1 MHFFKIL
8 DFRRRKKLSEKS
20 FIFPYVLP
28 LKKNFD
34 QNFFKFFFD
43 PFKVLNKKFGLTFP
57 LFSPLKK
64 SNFFF
69 PEIFLKAKKAIFP
82 YVLPLK
88 KKFDQK
94 IFLIFLTL
102 KKPIFRIFCLWNFFT
117 KFFSSHFCPSTPK
130 KYSSNAFHLPKSAYT
145 EIKIFY
151 ADLWREIFDFPLS
164 SQ

>member
-1 MHFFKIL
+1 M
-8 DFRRRKKLSEKS
+8 
-20 FIFPYVLP
+20 
-28 LKKNFD
+28 
-34 QNFFKFFFD
+34 
-43 PFKVLNKKFGLTFP
+43 T
-57 LFSPLKK
+57 
-64 SNFFF
+64 
-69 PEIFLKAKKAIFP
+69 EIFLKAKKAIFP
-82 YVLPLK
+82 YVLPLKKISAQKNFFFVYPFKVLNKKFDLTFPLFFPLKKSKFFFRRNFFKGKKGNFPLCFAFK

-102 KKPIFRIFCLWNFFT
+102 KKPIFPIFCLLNFFT

-164 SQ
+164 S